1 MSAQPS
7 APAKCPRCG
16 FIPSND
22 ELPQNLFRPWH
33 IMHGRAGVKSYV
45 ASLGEEAHEW
55 LLALYVDR
63 EMQLLAVDTLAR
75 GDIGRCPVPFN
86 RIIGRAFQIGA
97 AAYIL
102 VHNHPSGDERPSNA
116 DMRATV
122 RLAKLSAD
130 LEIPML
136 DHLIVA
142 GDEIVS
148 CGHF

>member
-1 MSAQPS
+1 VI
-7 APAKCPRCG
+7 R
-16 FIPSND
+16 
-22 ELPQNLFRPWH
+22 
-33 IMHGRAGVKSYV
+33 GRAGVKSYV
-45 ASLGEEAHEW
+45 TSLGKEAHEW

-63 EMQLLAVDTLAR
+63 EMQLLSIDTLAR
-75 GDIGRCPVPFN
+75 GDIGSCPIPFN
-86 RIIGRAFQIGA
+86 RIIARAFEVGA
-97 AAYIL
+97 SAYIL
-102 VHNHPSGDERPSNA
+102 AHNHPSGDARPSNA

-148 CGHF
+148 CGYF